1 MGSGGL
7 EEEVG
12 SGFAEEFH
20 ALTPVDQ
27 ALADVDQGFKLD
39 GFHLGAVLFALKAF
53 LRLLEMERSETIADP
68 RSYLFRIGLNI
79 AIDWLRKERTRAGF
93 LGEADGIDECSTI
106 NVTSDTPFDDWLTLN
121 AVLTE
126 LSRLS
131 DRCRDIF
138 LLSRVYQL
146 DNAEIAAKLGI
157 SVRTVNRDIGLATE
171 RLYSVLDGPAT
182 QKKSSNLSPTRQQ
195 KFVFVLEA
203 VGNGDR
209 NIERGNRYGAL
220 RYAGSRRRDDQVWI
234 TSNCLG
240 QRERAANAL

>member
-1 MGSGGL
+1 MRLSNAAI
-7 EEEVG
+7 E
-12 SGFAEEFH
+12 
-20 ALTPVDQ
+20 T
-27 ALADVDQGFKLD
+27 
-39 GFHLGAVLFALKAF
+39 LFRHEHKSLRRVTQRKIDHQDSEDITQEAF

-79 AIDWLRKERTRAGF
+79 AIDWLRKQRTRAAF
-93 LGEADGIDECSTI
+93 LVDADGIDECATI
-106 NVTSDTPFDDWLTLN
+106 NLTSDTPFDDWLALN
-121 AVLTE
+121 TVHTE

-146 DNAEIAAKLGI
+146 NNAEIAAELGI
-157 SVRTVNRDIGLATE
+157 SVRTVNREIGSATE
-171 RLYSVLDGPAT
+171 HLHSVFDEPAT
-182 QKKSSNLSPTRQQ
+182 QKKSSKLRSPIRQQ

-209 NIERGNRYGAL
+209 NIERRNRCGAL
-220 RYAGSRRRDDQVWI
+220 RYAGSQRRDDQVWI

-240 QRERAANAL
+240 PRERAADAL